1 MSIPV
6 SGEVLRESERALD
19 AAHAEFEA
27 CQDRYEDDAASAR
40 GDLPPEAASRVAR
53 DEAAV
58 TYERLHDERA
68 AIDPE
73 YAENERAQQV
83 LVRVQDAR
91 RRRRGITHELTDLAN
106 AERFA
111 HQHRDH
117 LRYAPEAGWHAYD
130 GKRWKRDDDGA
141 TMRAAKE
148 TARSIRSEAAKMEGP
163 KDAKRAFAWAYISQS
178 APRLAAMVKLAESEE
193 DVILRAD
200 QLDRDRFLLNTAG
213 GTLDS
218 GPRTPRSP
226 RFRTARRDGAVPLA
240 GGVDSHQIAHLP
252 LGRPT
257 RMDRHCATRRLRA
270 LQAAAGVKI
279 DRMHPHMLCH
289 TFVTTMLDAG
299 VDLRDVQIAA
309 RHADPRT
316 TMRYST
322 VLATTSTVTRTTS
335 WPSWPRLPSRICR
348 CTDSGRSRGPEVR
361 SQLCGKLYRC
371 FNLLAAD
378 RDTLDIEAEWHA
390 ESATVV
396 DDFDSC
402 CDGLVQGSLQ
412 RVR

>member
-1 MSIPV
+1 MGDV
-6 SGEVLRESERALD
+6 
-19 AAHAEFEA
+19 EFG
-27 CQDRYEDDAASAR
+27 SAV
-40 GDLPPEAASRVAR
+40 DLE
-53 DEAAV
+53 
-58 TYERLHDERA
+58 
-68 AIDPE
+68 
-73 YAENERAQQV
+73 
-83 LVRVQDAR
+83 
-91 RRRRGITHELTDLAN
+91 
-106 AERFA
+106 
-111 HQHRDH
+111 
-117 LRYAPEAGWHAYD
+117 
-130 GKRWKRDDDGA
+130 
-141 TMRAAKE
+141 
-148 TARSIRSEAAKMEGP
+148 
-163 KDAKRAFAWAYISQS
+163 
-178 APRLAAMVKLAESEE
+178 
-193 DVILRAD
+193 
-200 QLDRDRFLLNTAG
+200 
-213 GTLDS
+213 
-218 GPRTPRSP
+218 
-226 RFRTARRDGAVPLA
+226 
-240 GGVDSHQIAHLP
+240 AHLP

-348 CTDSGRSRGPEVR
+348 CTDSGRCRGPEVR